1 MYIFSLSQ
9 ILNMKEKNRERERER
24 GSKLE
29 QSWEGTSAQVMSMS
43 TKIYRFVAPFKP
55 LANQLKDNES
65 YNSPWL
71 LKPSNF

>member
-9 ILNMKEKNRERERER
+9 ILNMKEKNRERERC
-24 GSKLE
+24 SKLE